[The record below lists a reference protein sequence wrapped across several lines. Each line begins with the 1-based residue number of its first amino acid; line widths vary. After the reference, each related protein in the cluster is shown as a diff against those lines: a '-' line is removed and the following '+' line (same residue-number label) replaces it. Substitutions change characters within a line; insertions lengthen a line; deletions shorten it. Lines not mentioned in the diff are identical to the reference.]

1 MFTEIVLKDL
11 GFCNRNFISK
21 RFYLW
26 IKNQR
31 TLREAG
37 FTTPEWLT
45 YHQAKQNWLRIKP
58 GAKGIVVEFKDQV
71 QIEERTGDKIEK
83 KTVPYLRYHTVF
95 NVEQTEPVKST

>member
-11 GFCNRNFISK
+11 GFCNRNFISN
-21 RFYLW
+21 RFYLG

-31 TLREAG
+31 ALKEAW
-37 FTTPEWLT
+37 FDEPFWLT

-58 GAKGIVVEFKDQV
+58 GAKGIVVEYKDQV

-95 NVEQTEPVKST
+95 NVQQTEPVKST